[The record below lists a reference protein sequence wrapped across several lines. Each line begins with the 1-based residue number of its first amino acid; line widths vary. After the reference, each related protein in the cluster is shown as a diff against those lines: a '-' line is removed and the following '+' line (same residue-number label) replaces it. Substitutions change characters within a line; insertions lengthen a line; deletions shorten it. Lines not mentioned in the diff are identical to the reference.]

1 MSNVTRLL
9 PTLAV
14 NGQLM
19 RDFLA
24 APAPCFTLGVVEER
38 RQPRGFLALRPAE
51 PIPAEVTA
59 GGFNLGHAVLGTST
73 YEVVQFGF
81 QFYGFATYHVLVNPS
96 NSLVKTVLTSMVESG
111 EYFFFAFAPNQR
123 MTAFRTEIGDATLP
137 GLIANMA
144 RIQGSTTTER
154 QYNQALA
161 QFRRHPSPPGHVLE
175 WVCRDNPDYLD
186 LTQDRLDMNPRH
198 SCA

>member
-1 MSNVTRLL
+1 MSTVTRLL

-24 APAPCFTLGVVEER
+24 APAPCFTLGLVEER
-38 RQPRGFLALRPAE
+38 RQPRGFLALRHAE
-51 PIPAEVTA
+51 PIPSEVTA
-59 GGFNLGHAVLGTST
+59 GGFNLGHALLGTPT
-73 YEVVQFGF
+73 YEVVQFAF
-81 QFYGFATYHVLVNPS
+81 QFYGFETYHVLVNPS
-96 NSLVKTVLTSMVESG
+96 NSLAQTVLTSMVESG
-111 EYFFFAFAPNQR
+111 EYFFFAFAPNRR
-123 MTAFRTEIGDATLP
+123 MTAFRTELGDATLT

-154 QYNQALA
+154 QYQHALA

-175 WVCRDNPDYLD
+175 WVCRDNLDYLD
-186 LTQDRLDMNPRH
+186 LTEDRLEMNPRH
-198 SCA
+198 

>member
-24 APAPCFTLGVVEER
+24 ATAPCFTLGLVEER
-38 RQPRGFLALRPAE
+38 REARGFLALRPAE
-51 PIPAEVTA
+51 PIPAEVSA
-59 GGFNLGHAVLGTST
+59 DGFDLGQAVLGTST
-73 YEVVQFGF
+73 YEVVHFAF
-81 QFYGFATYHVLVNPS
+81 QFYGFAAYHVLLNPS
-96 NSLVKTVLTSMVESG
+96 NSLAQTVLTSMVESG

-123 MTAFRTEIGDATLP
+123 LTAFRTELGDATLT
-137 GLIANMA
+137 GLNANMA

-154 QYNQALA
+154 QYQHALA

-175 WVCRDNPDYLD
+175 WVCRDNLDYLD
-186 LTQDRLDMNPRH
+186 LTEDRLEMNPRH
-198 SCA
+198 

>member
-1 MSNVTRLL
+1 VSNVTRLL

-51 PIPAEVTA
+51 PIPAEVSA
-59 GGFNLGHAVLGTST
+59 DGFNLGHALLGTAQ
-73 YEVVQFGF
+73 YEVVQFTF
-81 QFYGFATYHVLVNPS
+81 HFYGFETYHALVNPS
-96 NSLVKTVLTSMVESG
+96 NSLVSTVLASMVESG

-123 MTAFRTEIGDATLP
+123 MTAFRAEIGDAPLT

-154 QYNQALA
+154 QYNHALA
-161 QFRRHPSPPGHVLE
+161 QFRQHPSPPGHVLE

-186 LTQDRLDMNPRH
+186 LTEDRLETNPRH
-198 SCA
+198 

>member
-14 NGQLM
+14 NGQLT

-51 PIPAEVTA
+51 PIPSEVTA
-59 GGFNLGHAVLGTST
+59 GGFDLGHAVLGTST
-73 YEVVQFGF
+73 YEVVHFAF

-96 NSLVKTVLTSMVESG
+96 RSLVKTVLTSMVESG
-111 EYFFFAFAPNQR
+111 EYFFFAFALNRP
-123 MTAFRTEIGDATLP
+123 MTAFPSEIGDATLS
-137 GLIANMA
+137 GLIASPQ
-144 RIQGSTTTER
+144 RIRASTTTEG
-154 QYNQALA
+154 QYKHALA
-161 QFRRHPSPPGHVLE
+161 QFRRHPSPSGHVLE
-175 WVCRDNPDYLD
+175 WGCRDNLDYLD
-186 LTQDRLDMNPRH
+186 LTEDRLEMIPRH
-198 SCA
+198 

>member
-19 RDFLA
+19 HDFLA
-24 APAPCFTLGVVEER
+24 APAPCFTLGLVEER

-51 PIPAEVTA
+51 PIPAEVSA
-59 GGFNLGHAVLGTST
+59 DGFNLGHAVLGTST

-96 NSLVKTVLTSMVESG
+96 NSLVQTVLANLVESG
-111 EYFFFAFAPNQR
+111 EYFFFAFGPNRR
-123 MTAFRTEIGDATLP
+123 MRAFRTEIGQETLS
-137 GLIANMA
+137 GLISNRQ
-144 RIQGSTTTER
+144 RIRASTTTES
-154 QYNQALA
+154 QYNHALA
-161 QFRRHPSPPGHVLE
+161 QFRRHPSPPGPVLE
-175 WVCRDNPDYLD
+175 WVCRDNPDYMD
-186 LTQDRLDMNPRH
+186 LTEDRLEMNPRH
-198 SCA
+198 

>member
-1 MSNVTRLL
+1 VSNVTRLL

-24 APAPCFTLGVVEER
+24 APAPCFTLGLVEER
-38 RQPRGFLALRPAE
+38 RQPRGFLALRPAK
-51 PIPAEVTA
+51 PIPAEVNA

-96 NSLVKTVLTSMVESG
+96 NPLVQTVLTNMVESG
-111 EYFFFAFAPNQR
+111 EYFFFAFGPDQC
-123 MTAFRTEIGDATLP
+123 MTAFRTEIGQTTLG
-137 GLIANMA
+137 GLSANLA
-144 RIQGSTTTER
+144 RIQGSTTTDS
-154 QYNQALA
+154 QYDHALA
-161 QFRRHPSPPGHVLE
+161 QFCRHPSPPGPVLA
-175 WVCRDNPDYLD
+175 WVCRDDPDYLD
-186 LTQDRLDMNPRH
+186 LTEDRLEMNPRH
-198 SCA
+198 

>member
-38 RQPRGFLALRPAE
+38 RQPRGFLALRPQQ
-51 PIPAEVTA
+51 PIPAEVSA
-59 GGFNLGHAVLGTST
+59 GGFNLGHALLGTLR
-73 YEVVQFGF
+73 YEVVQFSF
-81 QFYGFATYHVLVNPS
+81 QFYGFATYHVLLNPS
-96 NSLVKTVLTSMVESG
+96 NSLVQTVLTSMVESG

-123 MTAFRTEIGDATLP
+123 MTAFRAEIGEAPLS
-137 GLIANMA
+137 GLIANLA
-144 RIQGSTTTER
+144 RIQGSTTTEH
-154 QYNQALA
+154 QYQHALA
-161 QFRRHPSPPGHVLE
+161 QFRRHPSPLGHVLE
-175 WVCRDNPDYLD
+175 WVCRDNLDYLD
-186 LTQDRLDMNPRH
+186 LTEDRLEMNPRH
-198 SCA
+198 

>member
-51 PIPAEVTA
+51 PIPSEVSA
-59 GGFNLGHAVLGTST
+59 GGFDLGQAVLGTST
-73 YEVVQFGF
+73 YELVHFAF
-81 QFYGFATYHVLVNPS
+81 QFYGFATYHVLLNPS
-96 NSLVKTVLTSMVESG
+96 NSLAKTVLTNMVESG
-111 EYFFFAFAPNQR
+111 EYFFFAFAPNRR
-123 MTAFRTEIGDATLP
+123 MTAFRSEIGDATLS
-137 GLIANMA
+137 GLIANLQ
-144 RIQGSTTTER
+144 RIRASTTTES
-154 QYNQALA
+154 QYNHALA
-161 QFRRHPSPPGHVLE
+161 QFRRHASPPGHVLE
-175 WVCRDNPDYLD
+175 WVCRDNLDYLD
-186 LTQDRLDMNPRH
+186 LTEDRLEMNPRH
-198 SCA
+198 